1 MMMVMVMIVR
11 RTVTMTWWSQMTSTT
26 IEFNVDVVVIGVTFG
41 VRVGV
46 VGGGGGG
53 SRVGKEAFEVEVAIA
68 SS

>member
-1 MMMVMVMIVR
+1 MMMVMVMTVR

-41 VRVGV
+41 VRVSV
-46 VGGGGGG
+46 VVDGGGG